1 MSVFKKV
8 ALVASA
14 QLSLLRAPAAL
25 AFLAGVCES
34 QQVDYVVYDLNSEFH
49 QQHGADIWSKT
60 IPYSQNNLDTLPKE
74 LDIAVDNLIN
84 DVVHKIVQSG
94 CDAMAITVFSYM
106 QNQWAERFLRACQQ
120 YAPNLTTI
128 IGGPGVSSP
137 YQVRGTTMTFGSW
150 LAKHSIVDYYVLGE
164 GDQVFADFLA
174 GNFYAV
180 GINNQQVINTW
191 PTAIE
196 DLDSVSNNSYRK
208 IKLSNYCGP
217 RNRQVITLNG
227 SRGCVRRCTFCDV
240 GAIWKKF
247 KYRSGRSLAD
257 EMVQHWQQTGVTDF
271 WFNDSLI
278 NGSIKQFMELLEAVD
293 QYQTQYPELKKL
305 TFSGQF
311 IIRPQNSHSER
322 MYKLMAS
329 TGCNHLAVGVESG
342 SERVRTHMG
351 KKFSNADIDYHLQM
365 CEKYSITNFMLTL
378 VGYPTE
384 TEQDFQDTLN
394 MFTQYQRYIIN
405 RTILGISLKYTM
417 TILPG
422 TPIEAMQSDLGIEW
436 VHGHNNSIEWRS
448 DQNPSLTVNA
458 RYQRWVTLIEHA
470 TKLGYSLGEEALDD
484 VAANHQRILSMQGFN
499 FVTSKNH
506 LVIPIQSAPA
516 AILS

>member
-1 MSVFKKV
+1 M
-8 ALVASA
+8 L
-14 QLSLLRAPAAL
+14 
-25 AFLAGVCES
+25 
-34 QQVDYVVYDLNSEFH
+34 
-49 QQHGADIWSKT
+49 
-60 IPYSQNNLDTLPKE
+60 
-74 LDIAVDNLIN
+74 
-84 DVVHKIVQSG
+84 
-94 CDAMAITVFSYM
+94 
-106 QNQWAERFLRACQQ
+106 
-120 YAPNLTTI
+120 
-128 IGGPGVSSP
+128 
-137 YQVRGTTMTFGSW
+137 
-150 LAKHSIVDYYVLGE
+150 
-164 GDQVFADFLA
+164 
-174 GNFYAV
+174 
-180 GINNQQVINTW
+180 
-191 PTAIE
+191 
-196 DLDSVSNNSYRK
+196 
-208 IKLSNYCGP
+208 
-217 RNRQVITLNG
+217 
-227 SRGCVRRCTFCDV
+227 
-240 GAIWKKF
+240 
-247 KYRSGRSLAD
+247 
-257 EMVQHWQQTGVTDF
+257 QHWQQTGVTDF

-278 NGSIKQFMELLEAVD
+278 NGSIKQFMELLETIE
-293 QYQTQYPELKKL
+293 QYQMQYPELKNL

-311 IIRPQNSHSER
+311 IIRPQSSHSER

-384 TEQDFQDTLN
+384 TEQDFQDTLD

-484 VAANHQRILSMQGFN
+484 VAANHQRILSMQGFD